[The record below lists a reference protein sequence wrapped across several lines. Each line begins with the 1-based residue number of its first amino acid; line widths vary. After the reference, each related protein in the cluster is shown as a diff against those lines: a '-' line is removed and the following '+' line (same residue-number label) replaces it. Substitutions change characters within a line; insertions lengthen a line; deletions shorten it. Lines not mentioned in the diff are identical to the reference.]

1 MKFIDFQKVMSA
13 PRLGRYLTA
22 TGGNSRKAM
31 TLYRL
36 NLRLS
41 QELFTI
47 ISCFEVAL
55 RNRIDQHYFSRLG
68 TDWLRNSALPGGMFN
83 NRHCGKTPYI
93 ISEALR
99 KLTTYT
105 HPKLVAEMDFGF
117 WRYTFARHQ
126 FFAGGQSLLAIFPA
140 KPISTRTNRYDHNY
154 VFAELEKINIFRNR
168 IAHHEP
174 VCFLPG
180 HPTKDTTFPRRHYLL
195 IRQLFQWMQIDE
207 GDLLYGIDH
216 ITSVLNDIDGL

>member
-1 MKFIDFQKVMSA
+1 MKFTDFQDVMSV
-13 PRLGRYLTA
+13 PRISRYLAA
-22 TGGNSRKAM
+22 TSGNSRKAM

-41 QELFTI
+41 QELFTV

-55 RNRIDQHYFSRLG
+55 RNLIDRHYSGRSG
-68 TDWLRNSALPGGMFN
+68 IDWLRDSALPGGMFN

-93 ISEALR
+93 ISDALR
-99 KLTTYT
+99 KLSNYT
-105 HPKLVAEMDFGF
+105 HSKLVADMDFGF

-140 KPISTRTNRYDHNY
+140 KPISSRTNRYDHNY
-154 VFAELEKINIFRNR
+154 VFTELEKINLFRNR

-180 HPTKDTTFPRRHYLL
+180 HPFKDTTFSREHYLL
-195 IRQLFQWMQIDE
+195 IRQLFRWMQIDE
-207 GDLLYGIDH
+207 AALLYGIDH
-216 ITSVLNDIDGL
+216 INNVLGDIDRL

>member
-1 MKFIDFQKVMSA
+1 MKFTHFQDVMSI
-13 PRLGRYLTA
+13 PRMSRYVTA
-22 TGGNSRKAM
+22 TMGNSRKAM

-41 QELFTI
+41 QELFTV

-55 RNRIDQHYFSRLG
+55 RNRIDQHYSIRSG
-68 TDWLRNSALPGGMFN
+68 NDWLRDSALPGGMFN

-99 KLTTYT
+99 KLSSYT

-140 KPISTRTNRYDHNY
+140 KPISTRINRYDHNY

-180 HPTKDTTFPRRHYLL
+180 HPFKDTTFSRNHYLL

-207 GDLLYGIDH
+207 AALLYGIDH
-216 ITSVLNDIDGL
+216 ITNVLDDIDGL